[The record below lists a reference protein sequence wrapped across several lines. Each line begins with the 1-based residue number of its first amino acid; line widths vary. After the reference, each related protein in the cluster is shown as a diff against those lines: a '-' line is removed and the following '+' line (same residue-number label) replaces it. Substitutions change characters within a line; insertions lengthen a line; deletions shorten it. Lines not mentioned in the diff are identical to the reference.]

1 MMRKLFKRSAN
12 LLLSG
17 FSFLRSSFDPHFTEA
32 YGMPVAVNMEL
43 SSYCNLKCP
52 ECATGSDL
60 IKRPAGFMDID
71 LFRRIAEELGPYLY
85 NMNLYYQGESM
96 MHPRFFIFPEIING
110 IPATLSTNGHF
121 LAADPERLVKSGLRK
136 LIVSVDG
143 ADQETYSAYRKGGNL
158 NLVLKGLELV
168 REARA
173 MTGSKMKVE
182 IQTLL
187 NSKNEKQI
195 IELNKL
201 AVRMKARL
209 VLKSMQ
215 ILHNER
221 ISTWQPVSKSFRRYK
236 EINGEY
242 TLKSSLP
249 NSCARLWFN
258 PVITWDGRVLP
269 CCFDKNAEHVMGDLK
284 TDSFRDIW
292 NGPRYRI
299 FRRELAMDRKGIEI
313 CRNCTSG
320 LRGVKH

>member
-1 MMRKLFKRSAN
+1 MMRKLFKRPAN

-17 FSFLRSSFDPHFTEA
+17 FSFLRSSFDPNFTEA

-43 SSYCNLKCP
+43 SSFCNLKCS
-52 ECATGSDL
+52 ECATGSGL

-71 LFRRIAEELGPYLY
+71 LFRKIAEELGPYLY

-96 MHPRFFIFPEIING
+96 MHPRFFIFPESIYG

-121 LAADPERLVKSGLRK
+121 LATDPERLVKSGLRK

-143 ADQETYSAYRKGGNL
+143 ADQETYSAYRKCGNL

-168 REARA
+168 RDARA
-173 MTGSKMKVE
+173 RTGSKMKVE

-195 IELNKL
+195 KELNKL
-201 AVRMKARL
+201 AVRMNTRL

-221 ISTWQPVSKSFRRYK
+221 ISTWQPLNKSFRRYK

-242 TLKSSLP
+242 ILKSSLP
-249 NSCARLWFN
+249 NGCARLWFN

>member
-1 MMRKLFKRSAN
+1 MMRILFKKPAN

-43 SSYCNLKCP
+43 TSYCNLKCP
-52 ECATGSDL
+52 ECATGSGL

-85 NMNLYYQGESM
+85 NMNLYFQGEAM
-96 MHPRFFIFPEIING
+96 MHPRFFIFPESLNG

-121 LAADPERLVKSGLRK
+121 LAADPERLVKSGLQK

-143 ADQETYSAYRKGGNL
+143 ADQQTYSAYRTGGNL

-173 MTGSKMKVE
+173 KTGSKMKVE

-195 IELNKL
+195 KELNKL
-201 AVRMKARL
+201 AVRMNARL

-221 ISTWQPVSKSFRRYK
+221 ISAWQPLNKSFRRYK
-236 EINGEY
+236 EKNGEY
-242 TLKSSLP
+242 ILKSSLP
-249 NSCARLWFN
+249 NGCARLWFN

-292 NGPRYRI
+292 NGPKYRI
-299 FRRELAMDRKGIEI
+299 FRREIAMDRKGIEI